1 MEQETRVRTGLS
13 SPCVCVYAHACIRVC
28 FPSGSDDKEFACNAG
43 DLGSI
48 PGSGNPPEKG
58 IATHSSILS

>member
-1 MEQETRVRTGLS
+1 MEQETRVRTGLG
-13 SPCVCVYAHACIRVC
+13 SPCMYVYAHTCIRVC
-28 FPSGSDDKEFACNAG
+28 FPSGSDDKEFAYNAG
-43 DLGSI
+43 DLASI